1 MKSLREVQEEVWDD
15 FKGGDV
21 FTVEEFEELMQ
32 PTGDPEVDGEIEF
45 VDSYGYFHDGENVT
59 DISVDPYTFKLYKDK
74 YPYVVWHKV

>member
-1 MKSLREVQEEVWDD
+1 MDS
-15 FKGGDV
+15 
-21 FTVEEFEELMQ
+21 
-32 PTGDPEVDGEIEF
+32 EIEF